1 MKIGSN
7 VSFTI
12 DKKSKTGTLIWITST
27 QAHIQDDDK
36 QIYKVDLEYVK
47 VPEEKK
53 GLLTRF
59 LSLFR

>member
-1 MKIGSN
+1 MKKGSK
-7 VSFTI
+7 VLFTI
-12 DKKSKTGTLIWITST
+12 DKKSKTGTITWITTT
-27 QAHIQDDDK
+27 QAYILDDEN
-36 QIYKVDLEYVK
+36 QEYIVDLEFVT

>member
-1 MKIGSN
+1 MEIGKEVTYN
-7 VSFTI
+7 VNNEN
-12 DKKSKTGTLIWITST
+12 KTGTITWKSDT
-27 QAHIQDDDK
+27 HAFFK
-36 QIYKVDLEYVK
+36 SENGELEKVELKDVT